1 MARSFSPR
9 RNRATGEDP
18 LGQSGLGQPA
28 KKRDPLS
35 GAIPPPP
42 PRHGSGEKAVPV
54 RDSKRSIFLG
64 EPAPKP
70 PRRNLS
76 SPTKPTRRPQVEET
90 LEYDDDSLNDGTVLE
105 WTDDASLDESDAPG
119 AEGLRDYEK
128 VAPRKKRKR
137 SVRLVDRDMEIVE
150 LLARYKFVYRR
161 QIERHFGVKN
171 LSRRL
176 TQLAKAGLIRNEKIT
191 ESAAVWT
198 ATQAGIEWVEMTVPP
213 MSHGRIAP
221 STLSHT
227 IGLFKLGSDFERG
240 DKGANIFGEG
250 WPFDWRRVTEYDGSY
265 DFVKGE
271 TVLTE
276 RVITQSYNRTLAIHK
291 IDWMVQEFENAMRWK
306 PAPGAT
312 GEDLY
317 GPEADEGNEWMFVGL
332 PPFKAHV
339 PDMVLMR
346 PRNPDGSVQHV
357 AIELE
362 LKAKKVSALK
372 EILVNF
378 KASRVFKKVVYFTH
392 KRQVVNDLINVD
404 KNYVGLGDKLM
415 VKRYI
420 PENKNARWG

>member
-1 MARSFSPR
+1 MARSFTPR
-9 RNRATGEDP
+9 RRPNGEDP
-18 LGQSGLGQPA
+18 LKKSGLTNSAPR
-28 KKRDPLS
+28 RDPLS

-42 PRHGSGEKAVPV
+42 PRGDGSSKLPSS

-64 EPAPKP
+64 ESAPKA
-70 PRRNLS
+70 PRRTTS
-76 SPTKPTRRPQVEET
+76 VPPVPSRSRKVEEIS
-90 LEYDDDSLNDGTVLE
+90 DDDFSSLSDGTILE
-105 WTDDASLDESDAPG
+105 WTDDASLDEADAPG

-128 VAPRKKRKR
+128 ATPRKKRKR

-250 WPFDWRRVTEYDGSY
+250 WPFNWRRVTEYDGTYS
-265 DFVKGE
+265 FTKGE

-291 IDWMVQEFENAMRWK
+291 IDWMVEEFEKAMRWK

-332 PPFKAHV
+332 PPYKAHV

-346 PRNPDGSVQHV
+346 PRNPDGSVQHI

-362 LKAKKVSALK
+362 LKAKKISALK

-378 KASRVFKKVVYFTH
+378 KASRAFKKVVYFTH

>member
-1 MARSFSPR
+1 MARSFQPR
-9 RNRATGEDP
+9 RRTTGEDP
-18 LGQSGLGQPA
+18 LKKSGLNSPVPR
-28 KKRDPLS
+28 RDPLS
-35 GAIPPPP
+35 GSIPPPP
-42 PRHGSGEKAVPV
+42 KKTAGTANDSHP

-64 EPAPKP
+64 ESAPKL
-70 PRRNLS
+70 PRRTTS
-76 SPTKPTRRPQVEET
+76 APPVPSRRAPVQEVS
-90 LEYDDDSLNDGTVLE
+90 DDDFSSLSDGTVLE
-105 WTDDASLDESDAPG
+105 WTDDSSNDEADAPG

-128 VAPRKKRKR
+128 VSPRKKRKR

-250 WPFDWRRVTEYDGSY
+250 WPFNWRRVTEYDGSY
-265 DFVKGE
+265 SFISGE

-306 PAPGAT
+306 PEPGAT

-332 PPFKAHV
+332 PPYKAHV
-339 PDMVLMR
+339 PDMVLLR
-346 PRNPDGSVQHV
+346 PRNADGSVEHI

-362 LKAKKVSALK
+362 LKAKKISALK

-378 KASRVFKKVVYFTH
+378 KASRAFKKVVYFTH

-404 KNYVGLGDKLM
+404 KNYVGLGSKLM